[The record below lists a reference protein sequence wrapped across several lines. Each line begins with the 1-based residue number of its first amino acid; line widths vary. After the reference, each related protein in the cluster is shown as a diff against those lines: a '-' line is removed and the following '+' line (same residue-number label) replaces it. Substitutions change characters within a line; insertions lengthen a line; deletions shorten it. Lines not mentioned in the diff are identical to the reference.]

1 MVSSGRYAIS
11 SILLVLSAVIIAQA
25 QAAPDKSSGATITGK
40 VTMKG
45 QGAPGIAV
53 VLIKDVEGSQ
63 RITRYRAFTDAT
75 GAYRITNVPP
85 GNYRAAT
92 ATPEFVAVAELP
104 NPFDKSKTLLIHTDE
119 TVESIDFEL
128 MRGGVITG
136 RVTDA
141 DGRPIIEET
150 VSISSTE
157 PNRSS
162 GYSIRSHRRTQTD
175 DRGVYRLYGIAP
187 GTYKIAAGTND
198 VSPAWERSPFRQTFH
213 PDVTDASQATTIE
226 VSEGSETTNV
236 DITIKEVGRTYSIRG
251 RIVDGDTGRPIANV
265 PYGISVYLTP
275 NHRSGM
281 SDGSVS
287 NSDGEFQWHNLKPG
301 KYSVDVNAPSDAD
314 WRAEET
320 PFEVTDR
327 DLTGL
332 VIKTV
337 KVITVSGVIILEGKS
352 EKSALGR
359 LSGAG
364 VSAEQQSEDKTTS
377 SSHSTRTAADGSFR
391 FSGLYPGVVTFRV
404 DGRALELVRVERD
417 GVVYTAGMPVRDR
430 EQITGIRLIV
440 HSGDASIRGV
450 LKLPDD
456 APLPANARFS
466 VSLKRIGQPAAPF
479 GQPGSYRSAEV
490 DARGQFVA
498 EGLLPGTYEVT
509 AHSEPSNEAQGQILS
524 GKQQVTVTDGVVTNI
539 IVTLQPLSFRNL
551 PWPRN

>member
-1 MVSSGRYAIS
+1 MN
-11 SILLVLSAVIIAQA
+11 
-25 QAAPDKSSGATITGK
+25 
-40 VTMKG
+40 G

-53 VLIKDVEGSQ
+53 VLVKDVEGFQ

-75 GAYRITNVPP
+75 GTYRITNVPP
-85 GNYRAAT
+85 GNYRPAT
-92 ATPEFVAVAELP
+92 ATPEFVAVDTSP
-104 NPFDKSKTLLIHTDE
+104 NLFDKSKTLLINKDE
-119 TVESIDFEL
+119 TVESVDFEL

-150 VSISSTE
+150 VSISSAE
-157 PNRSS
+157 PNRSF
-162 GYSIRSHRRTQTD
+162 GYSISSHRRTRTD
-175 DRGVYRLYGIAP
+175 DRGVYRVFGIAP
-187 GTYKIAAGTND
+187 GTYKVAAGRNE
-198 VSPAWERSPFRQTFH
+198 VSPSWERSPFRQTFH
-213 PDVTDASQATTIE
+213 PGVTDASHATTIN
-226 VSEGSETTNV
+226 VTEGSETTNV
-236 DITIKEVGRTYSIRG
+236 DITIKEVGRTYSVRG
-251 RIVDGDTGRPIANV
+251 RIIDGDTGRPIANV
-265 PYGISVYLTP
+265 PYGITVYLTP

-287 NSDGEFQWHNLKPG
+287 NSDGEFQWHNLRPG
-301 KYSVDVNAPSDAD
+301 KYLVDVNAPSDAD

-320 PFEVTDR
+320 PFEVNDR
-327 DLTGL
+327 DVTGL
-332 VIKTV
+332 VVKTI

-352 EKSALGR
+352 DKSALAR

-364 VSAEQQSEDKTTS
+364 VSAEQHSEDRNIS
-377 SSHSTRTAADGSFR
+377 SGHSTRTAADGSFR
-391 FSGLYPGVVTFRV
+391 FSGFYPGVVTFRI
-404 DGRALELVRVERD
+404 DGRGLELVRVERD
-417 GVVYTAGMPVRDR
+417 GVVYPAGIPVRER

-466 VSLKRIGQPAAPF
+466 VSLKRIGEPAAQF
-479 GQPGSYRSAEV
+479 RQPGSYRSAEV

-509 AHSEPSNEAQGQILS
+509 AQSYPPNETQGQILS

-539 IVTLQPLSFRNL
+539 IVTLQPLSFPNT